1 MTTPAVWMPPATL
14 AALEAEIA
22 ALEEKGSEATLAEK
36 ARVIELRALVRN
48 ADVTVKPDDGLVEPG
63 MLVTIRFADGST
75 DTFLLGDRTVL
86 ADDRAL
92 SPRSPL
98 GAAVNGRYVGDDVTY
113 TAPTGPATVSVIA
126 VEPAS

>member
-1 MTTPAVWMPPATL
+1 MTSPAVWMPPATL
-14 AALEAEIA
+14 AALQAEIA
-22 ALEEKGSEATLAEK
+22 TLEAKGSEATLSDK
-36 ARVIELRALVRN
+36 ARVVELRALVRN
-48 ADVTVKPDDGLVEPG
+48 ADVAVKPNDGLVEPG
-63 MLVTIRFADGST
+63 MLVTVGFADGST

-113 TAPTGPATVSVIA
+113 TAPNGPATVSVVA
-126 VEPAS
+126 AEPAA